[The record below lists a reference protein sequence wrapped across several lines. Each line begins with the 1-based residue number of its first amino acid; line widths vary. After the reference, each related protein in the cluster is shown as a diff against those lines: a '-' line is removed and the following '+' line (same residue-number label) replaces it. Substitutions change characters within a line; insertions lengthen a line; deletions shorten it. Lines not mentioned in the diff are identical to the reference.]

1 MSLNDIIDEAL
12 SLKPQERYVI
22 IENLINSLDVPDSK
36 IEEAWIVESE
46 KRVEAL
52 KKGKLEMISEEVFFS
67 S

>member
-22 IENLINSLDVPDSK
+22 IENLINSLDMPDSK